1 MNLNTK
7 NIIFVKRV
15 NNKIIQIQIDT
26 SKKLNERK

>member
-26 SKKLNERK
+26 SKKLNKRK